1 MYRRQWAR
9 AVRHQA
15 ECTGTPRLK
24 RWNEKGWRACGG
36 YVFACREI
44 DVATLLVV
52 MQLPSHAI
60 LRTCGNPAR
69 STLVTRPN
77 VDRVLSLFL
86 FGCVLMHEHD
96 IRHTYARARHGF
108 FSLDVAPFSGERL
121 KTDRPGSVCS
131 RTRAGSASPV
141 HPNAKRDVIEAWHST
156 PGQDERALLQKKC
169 RELRQAKSMGRTETP
184 VLSSTAIFMP
194 ETNINL

>member
-1 MYRRQWAR
+1 
-9 AVRHQA
+9 
-15 ECTGTPRLK
+15 
-24 RWNEKGWRACGG
+24 
-36 YVFACREI
+36 VFACREI
-44 DVATLLVV
+44 DVATLLIV

-60 LRTCGNPAR
+60 LWTCGNPAR

-86 FGCVLMHEHD
+86 FGCVSMDEQCCF
-96 IRHTYARARHGF
+96 TCARARHGF
-108 FSLDVAPFSGERL
+108 FSLYVAPFSGERW
-121 KTDRPGSVCS
+121 KTDRPRSVCS

-141 HPNAKRDVIEAWHST
+141 HPNAKRDVIEAVHST

-169 RELRQAKSMGRTETP
+169 REQRRAKSMGRTERP
-184 VLSSTAIFMP
+184 VLTSTAIFMP